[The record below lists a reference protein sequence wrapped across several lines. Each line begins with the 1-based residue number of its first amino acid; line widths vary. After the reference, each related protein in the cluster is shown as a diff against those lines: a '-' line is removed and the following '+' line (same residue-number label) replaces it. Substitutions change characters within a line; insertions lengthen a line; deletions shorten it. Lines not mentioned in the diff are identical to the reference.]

1 VQLGQTAEPS
11 QFESQVFGE
20 GVYRLKWP
28 LALLVAIY
36 ALAVVGMAVFQRR
49 LLYFPDRRLTHPAEP
64 GISGIEELRLMT
76 DDGETLVAWHLPPKN
91 GYPLILYFHGNGG
104 ALIDRA
110 PRFRMFVAS
119 GYGFLAVSYRGMAAR
134 PDRRVRQV

>member
-1 VQLGQTAEPS
+1 LFINVSAAMYPRPNPLCNTCYAGRIGLGEVQLGQTAEPS

-49 LLYFPDRRLTHPAEP
+49 LLYFPDRLLPIRL
-64 GISGIEELRLMT
+64 
-76 DDGETLVAWHLPPKN
+76 
-91 GYPLILYFHGNGG
+91 
-104 ALIDRA
+104 
-110 PRFRMFVAS
+110 
-119 GYGFLAVSYRGMAAR
+119 R
-134 PDRRVRQV
+134 PV

>member
-1 VQLGQTAEPS
+1 
-11 QFESQVFGE
+11 
-20 GVYRLKWP
+20 
-28 LALLVAIY
+28 
-36 ALAVVGMAVFQRR
+36 
-49 LLYFPDRRLTHPAEP
+49 
-64 GISGIEELRLMT
+64 
-76 DDGETLVAWHLPPKN
+76 
-91 GYPLILYFHGNGG
+91 LYFHGNGG